1 MNKEE
6 AYLHKLGFL
15 VYPRGE
21 LFEKQLTRAGTL
33 VIEKCMTDETKYD
46 TYYSKWN
53 EQQRYAKVTMIAMGV
68 DLATAT
74 EKAIEFE
81 HRMVEYINN
90 LKKNKGK
97 PQLKK
102 SHEKPKQSQWYSKEQ
117 QTEWLRM
124 RKEFEKSKGDDS
136 H

>member
-1 MNKEE
+1 M
-6 AYLHKLGFL
+6 
-15 VYPRGE
+15 YPRGE

-33 VIEKCMTDETKYD
+33 VIEMYMNDESKYD

-53 EQQRYAKVTMIAMGV
+53 EQQRYAKVTMIAKGV

-74 EKAIEFE
+74 EKATEFE

-97 PQLKK
+97 LQLNK
-102 SHEKPKQSQWYSKEQ
+102 SHKKPKQSHWYSREQ
-117 QTEWLRM
+117 QAEWQRM
-124 RKEFEKSKGDDS
+124 RDAYKKSKEGESDEKE
-136 H
+136 